1 MVAKRLAGQPT
12 PAQIGLEYFLRGA
25 LATTAKGTTMI
36 KLYTFPVAFG
46 LRNVSPFCL
55 RVEMALAHLG
65 MEFETVLESDPGKS
79 PKGKLPFI
87 VDDGVTIA
95 DSELIFQHLDRKS
108 EGALYGHLL
117 PGEYGQGMAYTR
129 LVDDHLYWLMV
140 ASRWLDDTWFPN
152 VKKGFFSAF
161 PLGLRTAISML
172 ARRQMRQTFNLHG
185 LGKHS
190 FEEQQGF
197 ARRDLA
203 ALQDALDGKTYLL
216 GERLTVFDFSVV
228 SLLSGLI
235 DNQPATWISTIA
247 EEYPGLR
254 TYAEQIQAQV
264 GVYARPQP

>member
-1 MVAKRLAGQPT
+1 
-12 PAQIGLEYFLRGA
+12 
-25 LATTAKGTTMI
+25 MI
-36 KLYTFPVAFG
+36 KLYTFPEAFG

-65 MEFETVLESDPGKS
+65 LEFETVLESDPGKS

-87 VDDGVTIA
+87 VDEGHTIP
-95 DSELIFQHLDRKS
+95 DSELIFQYLDGKCD
-108 EGALYGHLL
+108 GALYGHLQ
-117 PGEYGQGMAYTR
+117 PGEFGQGIAYTR

-140 ASRWLDDTWFPN
+140 ASRWLDDAWFPN

-161 PLGLRTAISML
+161 PPVLRTAIGVL
-172 ARRQMRQTFNLHG
+172 ARRQMRRTFDLHG

-203 ALQDALDGKTYLL
+203 ALEDALDGKTYLL
-216 GERLTVFDFSVV
+216 GERLTVFDFSVA

-235 DNQPATWISTIA
+235 DNQPPTWISTIA
-247 EEYPGLR
+247 EEYAGLR
-254 TYAEQIQAQV
+254 VYAERIQAEV
-264 GVYARPQP
+264 GVYARRRP